1 MLETVDAG
9 EARPAA
15 ELDTD
20 TERTAVQ
27 KFLYPDTEEL
37 PDNFSMPIW
46 VCTQPQCSPG
56 GRNDSANNVCVKC
69 TCSCARTAG
78 SCVAIPPAYLGA
90 LSPGAEHGMRLNA
103 KSIYAAVGEVR
114 MCCRKS

>member
-15 ELDTD
+15 ELDVD

-27 KFLYPDTEEL
+27 KFLYPDNEEL

-56 GRNDSANNVCVKC
+56 GRNDSATNMCVKC
-69 TCSCARTAG
+69 TCSCARIAE
-78 SCVAIPPAYLGA
+78 SCVAISPAYLGA
-90 LSPGAEHGMRLNA
+90 LSALVLSMGC
-103 KSIYAAVGEVR
+103 V
-114 MCCRKS
+114 